1 MVAHSV
7 AKNQEKLVLTVGWGI
22 FVKTF
27 GLEMGDTILFRYNGN
42 SQFSV
47 IIFDTLGYEKA
58 LSVVDLLRLLCKKG
72 AQLKKKVNL
81 SSFLFEG
88 DSFSSEDGHGGRDA
102 IVKKAAKLT
111 SAQKEQLKDGYIT
124 VRKTKLT
131 SAQKEVVKQKVQSI
145 HSEIPIFVA
154 VMSKTNVD
162 SGFFLTF
169 SRYYANKY
177 LGEEPQMSLQLLG
190 KKWGVRFLDH
200 RCDRRL
206 GSGWRQFAEENNLK
220 MGDICLFELLSNQK
234 RTMEVYI
241 IPANDYNYPAG
252 VQNDVDQEALKGGS
266 AALQREAL
274 AHHSDGARDPDSMLL
289 HITN

>member
-1 MVAHSV
+1 MTTTAGCTGQNRSDRRCRRRDHQALHAAVAD
-7 AKNQEKLVLTVGWGI
+7 L
-22 FVKTF
+22 
-27 GLEMGDTILFRYNGN
+27 
-42 SQFSV
+42 
-47 IIFDTLGYEKA
+47 KA
-58 LSVVDLLRLLCKKG
+58 ACTPPQPPPEGPS
-72 AQLKKKVNL
+72 AAKKKVNL

-241 IPANDYNYPAG
+241 IPANDYNYRQVSRMMWTRKRSKV
-252 VQNDVDQEALKGGS
+252 VQRRCRERPLLITRMERVILTRCCFTSLINTEAM
-266 AALQREAL
+266 R
-274 AHHSDGARDPDSMLL
+274 
-289 HITN
+289 